1 MVVFG
6 ETTGDRMTS
15 IDTTN
20 KPFMIDKRQVY
31 EAYKA
36 VKSNKGAAG
45 VDGQTIEQFEADL
58 GGNLYKIWNRMSS
71 GSYFPAPVRAV
82 AIPKKTGGER
92 ILGVPT
98 VGDRI
103 AQMVVKQLIE
113 PDLDPIFL
121 PDSYGYRPRKSALDA
136 VGVTRERCWKYDW
149 VLEFDIKGL
158 FDNLPHELLL
168 KAVQKHV
175 KCKWALLYIER
186 WLTAP
191 MEKEGLLIERNR
203 GTPQGGVISPIL
215 SNLFLHYAFDLW
227 MTRTHPGLPWCR
239 YADDGLVHCR
249 SEQEA
254 EALKA
259 ELQARLAECGLE
271 MHPTKTKIVYCKD
284 GKRKGRYPNVTFDFL
299 GYQFRP
305 RKVRSSRNDELFCS
319 FTPAVSP
326 SALKTIRST
335 VRDLNIRQRTQRSLG
350 DIAGMLNPFLRGWIG
365 YYGRFNRSAL
375 ETMLRHVN
383 LTLVGWA
390 MRKFKRFR
398 GRKVGAARFLE
409 KLVRSQPALFEH
421 WRIGMIGAFA

>member
-1 MVVFG
+1 
-6 ETTGDRMTS
+6 
-15 IDTTN
+15 
-20 KPFMIDKRQVY
+20 
-31 EAYKA
+31 
-36 VKSNKGAAG
+36 
-45 VDGQTIEQFEADL
+45 
-58 GGNLYKIWNRMSS
+58 
-71 GSYFPAPVRAV
+71 
-82 AIPKKTGGER
+82 
-92 ILGVPT
+92 
-98 VGDRI
+98 
-103 AQMVVKQLIE
+103 MVVKQLIE